1 MNTIPSLAVEVQAE
15 DIEVIM
21 DVMEDMNPVHVD
33 EALAHSLGLRGC
45 VNQGPSNLGYVINML
60 IDWAG
65 FPEAIRH
72 LNVRFHS
79 ISCPGDHLEARGV
92 ILELFSE
99 GESCLARCSV
109 ELVRL
114 LGLVGEG
121 TELILRGT
129 AIVEISDELET
140 MIEVSSVG

>member
-1 MNTIPSLAVEVQAE
+1 MSTIPSSLVEVQSK

-33 EALAHSLGLRGC
+33 EELAHSLGLRGC
-45 VNQGPSNLGYVINML
+45 VNQGPANLGYVINML

-65 FPEAIRH
+65 SPETIRH

-79 ISCPGDHLEARGV
+79 ISCPGDRLEARGV
-92 ILELFSE
+92 VTELFFE

-114 LGLVGEG
+114 LGPVGEG

-129 AIVEISDELET
+129 AIVEISDDLE
-140 MIEVSSVG
+140 IIVRHSGVG